1 MTFFLLWI
9 GLVGAVSLSIR
20 YDVSEPVKC
29 HVDDD
34 DLPTSGS
41 LQPGRRPLDSFHFGG
56 WRPWRR
62 CPTSSCTPGK
72 RHLSSAGK
80 SSVLDGNPLSAVQ
93 ASHVG
98 LIYNLARR
106 MQHTR
111 GGGDWDSWRETSPFG
126 QQVQDNQIGTMAPPP
141 AGLERK
147 MKMTQVLDQGDD
159 GEFIVQGEDARAAW
173 YQQYLATVGG
183 WPPEEEDPTLE
194 QLSALQRRLTT
205 QDTAP
210 YVDFAIYVPYGHRAL
225 KASKFRTYVLTSTGY
240 TTKELPGP
248 ATFSQWRTCFRL
260 LRTSLIMLDAVGLAA
275 WHGYEMAIERLSRT
289 YPAAWHLIYAA
300 DEVARS
306 AQSNR
311 LRSKIMMDIRA
322 GKGHPEGFNQNR
334 PWDYV
339 YNMLAKDETF
349 WRTQVHTPA
358 LAWIASGSHGVPK
371 TPAEQLAT
379 NALQG
384 GISAIAPVMENDS
397 GTKASPG
404 PSNRRKKRKWG
415 KGGGEDGEDSRPTKG
430 QGGKKGGSKG
440 SAGQKCF
447 AWNNGNAPCGDLAP
461 GQQCAAKVKRLHR
474 CTKCDSPGHPSRS
487 CTKKE
492 WSPTQQGTTRKPTT
506 PWNQKRPRRWRAP
519 PPTPTP
525 MKPKTRNQAVTK
537 AMKIPRKRHH
547 SKPTRWRSTSRSG
560 SSSLSITTLGWKTH

>member
-1 MTFFLLWI
+1 
-9 GLVGAVSLSIR
+9 
-20 YDVSEPVKC
+20 
-29 HVDDD
+29 
-34 DLPTSGS
+34 
-41 LQPGRRPLDSFHFGG
+41 
-56 WRPWRR
+56 
-62 CPTSSCTPGK
+62 
-72 RHLSSAGK
+72 
-80 SSVLDGNPLSAVQ
+80 
-93 ASHVG
+93 
-98 LIYNLARR
+98 
-106 MQHTR
+106 
-111 GGGDWDSWRETSPFG
+111 
-126 QQVQDNQIGTMAPPP
+126 MAPAPT
-141 AGLERK
+141 GLERK

-210 YVDFAIYVPYGHRAL
+210 YADFAIYVPYGHRAL

-275 WHGYEMAIERLSRT
+275 LHGYEMAIERLSRT

-322 GKGHPEGFNQNR
+322 GKGHPEGFNPNR

-487 CTKKE
+487 CTKKD
-492 WSPTQQGTTRKPTT
+492 
-506 PWNQKRPRRWRAP
+506 
-519 PPTPTP
+519 
-525 MKPKTRNQAVTK
+525 
-537 AMKIPRKRHH
+537 
-547 SKPTRWRSTSRSG
+547 
-560 SSSLSITTLGWKTH
+560 